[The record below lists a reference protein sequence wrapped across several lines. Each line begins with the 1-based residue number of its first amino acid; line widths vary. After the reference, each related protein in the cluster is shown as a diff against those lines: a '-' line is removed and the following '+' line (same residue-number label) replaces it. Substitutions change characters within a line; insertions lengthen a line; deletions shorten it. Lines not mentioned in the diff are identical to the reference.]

1 MHTVF
6 FMKKPLLIVVVGATA
21 VGKTATCIALAQ
33 RLQTVILSA
42 DSRQFY
48 QEMTIGTA
56 KPTPT
61 EQALVPHYF
70 IDSHS
75 ITEEYSAGQFEKDA
89 LNLLDKLFQ
98 EHSVVILT
106 GGSGLYIQ
114 AVTEGFDE
122 MPEIPEQLRQTLN
135 DTLENEGLS
144 HLLTQLQELDA
155 VYYEQVDRANPQRVI
170 RALEVCLATGKPYS
184 SFRKQEKT
192 ARPFDILK
200 IGLDR
205 EREELYTRIDQR
217 MDIMLA
223 EGLLEEVKSLYPY
236 RHHNALQTVGYKE
249 IIDYLDGQYD
259 WDECVRL
266 LKRNSRRYAKRQL
279 TWFRRDTE
287 IQWFNANATETLW
300 QFLTNYLQKQ

>member
-1 MHTVF
+1 
-6 FMKKPLLIVVVGATA
+6 MKKPLLIVVVGATA
-21 VGKTATCIALAQ
+21 VGKTAACITLAQ

-48 QEMTIGTA
+48 KEMTIGTA
-56 KPTPT
+56 KPTPA

-70 IDSHS
+70 VDSHS

-89 LNLLDKLFQ
+89 LNLLEKFFQ
-98 EHSVVILT
+98 THSTVILT

-122 MPEIPEQLRQTLN
+122 MPEIPENLRQELN
-135 DTLENEGLS
+135 NTLETKGLAY
-144 HLLTQLQELDA
+144 LLSQLQQLDT
-155 VYYEQVDRANPQRVI
+155 VYYEQVDKGNPQRVV
-170 RALEVCLATGKPYS
+170 RALEVCLATGTPYS
-184 SFRKQEKT
+184 SFRKQAKNT
-192 ARPFDILK
+192 RPFDVLK

-205 EREELYTRIDQR
+205 DREELYARIDQR
-217 MDIMLA
+217 MDLMLA
-223 EGLLEEVKSLYPY
+223 EGLLKEVKNLYPY

-249 IIDYLDGQYD
+249 IIDYLDQQYD

-287 IQWFNANATETLW
+287 IHWLNPNDTESLW
-300 QFLTNYLQKQ
+300 ELITNYLQKQ

>member
-1 MHTVF
+1 
-6 FMKKPLLIVVVGATA
+6 MKKPLLIVVVGATA
-21 VGKTATCIALAQ
+21 VGKTATCITLAQ

-48 QEMTIGTA
+48 KEMTIGTA
-56 KPTPT
+56 KPTPA

-70 IDSHS
+70 VDSHS

-89 LNLLDKLFQ
+89 LNLLEKLFQ
-98 EHSVVILT
+98 THSTVILT

-122 MPEIPEQLRQTLN
+122 MPEIPENLRQELN
-135 DTLENEGLS
+135 NTLETKGLGY
-144 HLLTQLQELDA
+144 LLSQLQQLDA
-155 VYYEQVDRANPQRVI
+155 VYYEQVDKANPQRVI
-170 RALEVCLATGKPYS
+170 RALEVCLATGTPYS
-184 SFRKQEKT
+184 SFRKQSKNT
-192 ARPFDILK
+192 RPFDVLK

-205 EREELYTRIDQR
+205 DREELYARIDQR
-217 MDIMLA
+217 MDLMLA
-223 EGLLEEVKSLYPY
+223 EGLLEEVKHLYPY

-249 IIDYLDGQYD
+249 IIDYLDQQYD

-287 IQWFNANATETLW
+287 IHWLNPNDTESLW
-300 QFLTNYLQKQ
+300 ELITNYLQKQ